1 MNISIMKYLLGTKLE
16 MTQVFREDGSVV
28 PVTLVAAEPCT
39 VAALR
44 QDPQG
49 KTVAVIG
56 AGATRQASKPQQKE
70 FGDKGP
76 FRRVAQVTVPD
87 GAALE
92 AGQTLS
98 VTTFNVGDMVNV
110 VGTSKGRGF
119 QGVVKR
125 HGFRGHP
132 TTHGH
137 KDQVRKSGSIG
148 AGGVQRVFKGMRM
161 AGRMGTDRVT
171 VKHLEVITIDSEK
184 NIIGI
189 KGALPGARGGLVTI
203 TSSDGDVWHK

>member
-1 MNISIMKYLLGTKLE
+1 MKYLLGKKMD

-28 PVTLVAAEPCT
+28 PVTMVAVDPIT

-49 KTVAVIG
+49 RSVAILGSG
-56 AGATRQASKPQQKE
+56 ADKHAAKAQQKA

-76 FRRVAQVTVPD
+76 FRHVAQVHLPE
-87 GAALE
+87 GATLE
-92 AGQTLS
+92 AGQTLT
-98 VTTFNVGDMVNV
+98 VAAFNVGDKINV
-110 VGTSKGRGF
+110 IGTSKGRGF

-125 HGFRGHP
+125 HGFGGHP

-148 AGGVQRVFKGMRM
+148 AGGIQRVFKGMRM

-171 VKHLEVITIDSEK
+171 VKNLEVMTIDTEK
-184 NIIGI
+184 NLIGV
-189 KGALPGARGGLVTI
+189 KGAIPGARGSLVTLI
-203 TSSDGDVWHK
+203 GTDGNVWQK

>member
-1 MNISIMKYLLGTKLE
+1 MKYLLGTKLE

-49 KTVAVIG
+49 KTVAILG
-56 AGATRQASKPQQKE
+56 TGATRLANKPQAKE
-70 FGDKGP
+70 FADKGP
-76 FRRVAQVTVPD
+76 FRRLEQVHVPE
-87 GAALE
+87 GETLE
-92 AGQTLS
+92 AGQVLT
-98 VTTFNVGDMVNV
+98 VATFNVGDVVNV

-125 HGFRGHP
+125 HGFAGHP

-189 KGALPGARGGLVTI
+189 KGALPGSRGSQVTI
-203 TSSDGDVWHK
+203 TGSDGDVWHK